1 MKRSH
6 VPFIGVLAFTGI
18 LAATHHG
25 SAFGGLGMVPSVR
38 SESAGGNVTLRAMRN
53 DDEKEKARA
62 KVREQEAGTYIPEIL
77 LARDSSLARWKPRKP
92 PITVWVQSRPD
103 LEDWDEEYLESV
115 SDAFMAW
122 DSAMTSRA
130 HWPSVELPIRFRMVR
145 DSLDAEIHVTWISK
159 FNEQISGRTRWS
171 RDNDWWIVNASIM
184 LAIHHQQGDRLDKSA
199 MKAMALHEVGHLLG
213 LDHTTNTGS
222 IMAPRVRIRDLA
234 AVDIATV
241 RVLYTV
247 PAGSLR

>member
-6 VPFIGVLAFTGI
+6 ILIIGVFASVGALT
-18 LAATHHG
+18 AAQHE
-25 SAFGGLGMVPSVR
+25 SAFGSFGGVPTVR
-38 SESAGGNVTLRAMRN
+38 SESAGGSVTLRAFLN

-77 LARDSSLARWKPRKP
+77 LARDSSIARWKPRSR

-103 LEDWDEEYLESV
+103 IEDWEDDYVDAV
-115 SDAFMAW
+115 SSAFMDW
-122 DSAMTSRA
+122 DA
-130 HWPSVELPIRFRMVR
+130 VELPIRFRIVR
-145 DSLDAEIHVTWISK
+145 DSTEAEVHVTWIHK
-159 FNEQISGRTRWS
+159 FGEQISGRTRWS
-171 RDNDWWIVNASIM
+171 RDENWWIVNASIM

-213 LDHTTNTGS
+213 LDHTTNPGS
-222 IMAPRVRIRDLA
+222 IMAPRVRIRELA

-241 RVLYTV
+241 RVLYSV
-247 PAGSLR
+247 SAGSLR

>member
-6 VPFIGVLAFTGI
+6 VPLIGVLACIST
-18 LAATHHG
+18 LAGAHHG
-25 SAFGGLGMVPSVR
+25 SAFGGLGVVPAVR
-38 SESAGGNVTLRAMRN
+38 SESAGGNVNLRALRN

-62 KVREQEAGTYIPEIL
+62 KVRQQEAGTYIPEIL
-77 LARDSSLARWKPRKP
+77 LARDSSLARWKPRDR
-92 PITVWVQSRPD
+92 PIPVWVQSRPD
-103 LEDWDEEYLESV
+103 LEDWDAEYLDAV

-122 DSAMTSRA
+122 DA
-130 HWPSVELPIRFRMVR
+130 VELPIRFRMVR
-145 DSLDAEIHVTWISK
+145 DSIEAEIHVTWIPK

-171 RDNDWWIVNASIM
+171 RDDNWWIVNASIL

-241 RVLYTV
+241 RLLYTV

>member
-1 MKRSH
+1 MKRITI
-6 VPFIGVLAFTGI
+6 PFIGLLACIGTF
-18 LAATHHG
+18 AATRPQSG
-25 SAFGGLGMVPSVR
+25 FGGLTMVPAVR
-38 SESAGGNVTLRAMRN
+38 AESAGGNVALRSMRG

-62 KVREQEAGTYIPEIL
+62 KVRDQQAGTYIPEIL
-77 LARDSSLARWKPRKP
+77 LARDSSLARWRPRAR
-92 PITVWVQSRPD
+92 PIPVWVQSAPQ
-103 LEDWDEEYLESV
+103 LEDWHEEYIEAV

-122 DSAMTSRA
+122 DS
-130 HWPSVELPIRFRMVR
+130 VELPVRFRMVR
-145 DSLDAEIHVTWISK
+145 DSTEAEIHVTWTPR

-184 LAIHHQQGDRLDKSA
+184 LAIHHQQGDRLDQSA

-222 IMAPRVRIRDLA
+222 IMAPRVRIRELA

-241 RVLYTV
+241 RLLYSV
-247 PAGSLR
+247 PAGTLR

>member
-6 VPFIGVLAFTGI
+6 VLFIGVLACIGT
-18 LAATHHG
+18 LAAAHHG
-25 SAFGGLGMVPSVR
+25 SAFSGFGVVPAVR
-38 SESAGGNVTLRAMRN
+38 SESAGGNVTLRALRN

-77 LARDSSLARWKPRKP
+77 LARDSSLARWKPRP
-92 PITVWVQSRPD
+92 TRPITVWVQSRPD
-103 LEDWDEEYLESV
+103 LEDWHEEYLESV

-122 DSAMTSRA
+122 DAVR
-130 HWPSVELPIRFRMVR
+130 LPIRFRMVH
-145 DSLDAEIHVTWISK
+145 DSLEAEIHVTWIPK

-171 RDNDWWIVNASIM
+171 RDDNWWIVNASIM

-222 IMAPRVRIRDLA
+222 IMAPRVRIRELA

-241 RVLYTV
+241 KVLYTV